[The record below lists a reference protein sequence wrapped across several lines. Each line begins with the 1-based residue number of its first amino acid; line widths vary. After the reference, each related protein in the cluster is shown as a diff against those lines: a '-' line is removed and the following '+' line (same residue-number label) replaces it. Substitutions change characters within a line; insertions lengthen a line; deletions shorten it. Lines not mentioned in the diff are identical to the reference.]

1 MQAMPPP
8 PTPAAQPMPVSPY
21 QPAKGFD
28 KTKLAYSFER
38 WLMIGIVLI
47 LAATLFA
54 QVVTMWGPP
63 DLPGDE
69 ATLDD
74 ISDYQS
80 DLDGYNDLVR
90 VVGSIGTMLQTVGM
104 GLIGYAL
111 LRESHSTTS
120 EHTALRVTGMILGV
134 LVVANLAARNLNI
147 L

>member
-1 MQAMPPP
+1 
-8 PTPAAQPMPVSPY
+8 
-21 QPAKGFD
+21 
-28 KTKLAYSFER
+28 
-38 WLMIGIVLI
+38 
-47 LAATLFA
+47 
-54 QVVTMWGPP
+54 MWGPP